1 MKEFPRKKTKLS
13 THKKG
18 GLRELNL
25 CAFLIEKG
33 FEVFRNTTPDGM
45 IDIIAVDI
53 DTMCT
58 HYIDSKSPIFS
69 QKDGSLTNRISILD
83 TDQINRGI
91 KAMIYNDNKVFY
103 LDKYNEELKEFVD
116 EAT

>member
-1 MKEFPRKKTKLS
+1 M
-13 THKKG
+13 
-18 GLRELNL
+18 
-25 CAFLIEKG
+25 
-33 FEVFRNTTPDGM
+33 FRNTTPDGM

-53 DTMCT
+53 DTMHT

-83 TDQINRGI
+83 TDQISRGI
-91 KAMIYNDNKVFY
+91 KAMIYNDNKVYY
-103 LDKYNEELKEFVD
+103 LDKDNEELKEFVD